1 MYFLHTKSTIKQ
13 FTDFILG
20 IFLFG
25 FWKLTKNANVN
36 KHSYINYS
44 TGFDSRSEFSITG
57 ESFVENVIIFGAD
70 ISSSV
75 YIDNKRKDVLM
86 FGEGPTQVLDDIT
99 LTAEVKHPINFN
111 NQEKRFVLSLHS
123 NGRNSFLFVNV
134 KKTYQIKNSKQN
146 KISWTLFW

>member
-1 MYFLHTKSTIKQ
+1 MYFLHIKSTIKQ

-20 IFLFG
+20 ICLFG

-75 YIDNKRKDVLM
+75 YIIIR
-86 FGEGPTQVLDDIT
+86 
-99 LTAEVKHPINFN
+99 
-111 NQEKRFVLSLHS
+111 EKMS
-123 NGRNSFLFVNV
+123 
-134 KKTYQIKNSKQN
+134 
-146 KISWTLFW
+146 

>member
-1 MYFLHTKSTIKQ
+1 M
-13 FTDFILG
+13 
-20 IFLFG
+20 
-25 FWKLTKNANVN
+25 
-36 KHSYINYS
+36 
-44 TGFDSRSEFSITG
+44 FS
-57 ESFVENVIIFGAD
+57 
-70 ISSSV
+70 
-75 YIDNKRKDVLM
+75 
-86 FGEGPTQVLDDIT
+86 EGPTQVLDDIT